1 MPEAISVQ
9 EVTQRIAQTLKQ
21 DYRLKDLWI
30 EGEVSNFK
38 RQPNSG
44 HAYFTLKDAA
54 SQLGCVM
61 WRTSVVKL
69 LYVPNNGDHVRVHGY
84 IDVYP
89 ASGVYQLYADALQ
102 PVGLGAL
109 YLQFEQLKA
118 RLQAEGLFDSAHKR
132 PLPQYPL
139 VIGVVT
145 SPGAAAWQ
153 DIQNVLRRRYPLAKV
168 LLSPTQVQG
177 EAAPPQIVQ
186 AIEAL
191 NDDGRAEV
199 ILLAR
204 GGGSIEDLWAFND
217 ERVARAVFDS
227 AIPIVTGVGH
237 EIDFT
242 IVDFVSDLR
251 APTPS
256 AGAELITPEIDSL
269 RDQIDSLHHA
279 LRGAMFDHLDTLR
292 DQVAEHERTLRLLSP
307 RNALTNNR
315 QRIDDLNNRITGALH
330 HQIERR
336 RERLA
341 AQGRA
346 LDAANPANLLERG
359 YAIVTRTGDGKRL
372 SRAIDA
378 GPGTGITVQLAD
390 GELRT
395 VVKERTLNESKEAT
409 ETTHESRESSK

>member
-21 DYRLKDLWI
+21 DYRLKDIWI

-38 RQPNSG
+38 RQANSG
-44 HAYFTLKDAA
+44 HAYFTLKDAN
-54 SQLGCVM
+54 SQIGCVM
-61 WRTSVVKL
+61 WRSSVVKL

-89 ASGVYQLYADALQ
+89 AGGVYQLYADALQ

-109 YLQFEQLKA
+109 YLQFEQLKTK
-118 RLQAEGLFDSAHKR
+118 LQAEGLFDSEHKR
-132 PLPQYPL
+132 SLPRFPMT
-139 VIGVVT
+139 IGVVT

-153 DIQNVLRRRYPLAKV
+153 DIQNVLRRRYPLANV

-177 EAAPPQIVQ
+177 EGAPPQIAH

-191 NDDGRAEV
+191 NADGRAEV

-204 GGGSIEDLWAFND
+204 GGGSLEDLWAFND
-217 ERVARAVFDS
+217 ERVARAVFNS
-227 AIPIVTGVGH
+227 EIPIVTGVGH

-256 AGAELITPEIDSL
+256 AGAELITPELDALRDELTALKDSL
-269 RDQIDSLHHA
+269 DGAMLDYVDGLRSDIAVQERA
-279 LRGAMFDHLDTLR
+279 LRH
-292 DQVAEHERTLRLLSP
+292 LSP
-307 RNALTNNR
+307 RNTLDNFRQRVDDMNNR
-315 QRIDDLNNRITGALH
+315 MMGALERR
-330 HQIERR
+330 IERN

-341 AQGRA
+341 AQTKA
-346 LDAANPANLLERG
+346 LDAANPSNLLQRG
-359 YAIVTRTGDGKRL
+359 YAILTRTGDGKRL

-378 GPGTGITVQLAD
+378 GPGTNITITLAD
-390 GELRT
+390 GELRAA
-395 VVKERTLNESKEAT
+395 VKERNIP
-409 ETTHESRESSK
+409 HEQG

>member
-21 DYRLKDLWI
+21 DYRLKDIWV

-38 RQPNSG
+38 RQANSG
-44 HAYFTLKDAA
+44 HAYFTLKDAN
-54 SQLGCVM
+54 SQIGCVM
-61 WRTSVVKL
+61 WRSSVVKL

-89 ASGVYQLYADALQ
+89 AGGVYQLYADALQ

-118 RLQAEGLFDSAHKR
+118 KLQAEGLFDSEHKR
-132 PLPQYPL
+132 SLPRFPMT
-139 VIGVVT
+139 IGVVT

-153 DIQNVLRRRYPLAKV
+153 DIQNVLRRRYPLANV

-177 EAAPPQIVQ
+177 EGAPPQIVQ

-191 NDDGRAEV
+191 NADRRAEV

-204 GGGSIEDLWAFND
+204 GGGSLEDLWAFND
-217 ERVARAVFDS
+217 ERVARAVFNS
-227 AIPIVTGVGH
+227 EIPIVTGVGH

-256 AGAELITPEIDSL
+256 AGAELMTPE
-269 RDQIDSLHHA
+269 
-279 LRGAMFDHLDTLR
+279 LDTLR
-292 DQVAEHERTLRLLSP
+292 DELTALKDSLDGAMLDYVDGLRSEIAVQERALRHLSP
-307 RNALTNNR
+307 RNMLDNFRQRVDDMNNR
-315 QRIDDLNNRITGALH
+315 MGSALERR
-330 HQIERR
+330 IERN

-341 AQGRA
+341 AQTKA
-346 LDAANPANLLERG
+346 LDAANPSNLLQRG
-359 YAIVTRTGDGKRL
+359 YAILTRTGDGKRL

-378 GPGTGITVQLAD
+378 GPGTNITITLAD
-390 GELRT
+390 GELRAA
-395 VVKERTLNESKEAT
+395 VKERNIS
-409 ETTHESRESSK
+409 HEQG